1 MGTRKLTSK
10 EVKAVFLNCLFRMD
24 EDTSNYVKAE
34 GIITNVGFHPTRL
47 KSHKEEIEK
56 MLDELPDEFK
66 KSGGG
71 GWSFLNACNDKDGNQ
86 WTGLHETMEQLIL
99 LGIAIGKV
107 KFQLP
112 REMWKVLPGGMPYLV
127 IE

>member
-1 MGTRKLTSK
+1 MEQKLTPEKVESI
-10 EVKAVFLNCLFRMD
+10 FLDCLFKEE
-24 EDTSNYVKAE
+24 EDTSNHIKAE
-34 GIITNVGFHPTRL
+34 GIVHTVGFHPGRL
-47 KSHKEEIEK
+47 ESHKEEVEE
-56 MLDELPDEFK
+56 LLEELPDEFK

-71 GWSFLNACNDKDGNQ
+71 GWSFLNACNDRHGNQ
-86 WTGLHETMEQLIL
+86 WTGLHRTMEQLVL

-112 REMWKVLPGGMPYLV
+112 RETWKALPGGMPYLV